1 MSTVPYVL
9 SPDDSAQAAA
19 FARHIMQ
26 QAHPADRM
34 RISRF
39 GMDIF
44 HSMPILLEN
53 EIEYL
58 STLYCLRIPG
68 LHPLMDTLGTD
79 NDRATAIERTIALN
93 VHQLCTGRALAVQSF
108 GVSHE

>member
-9 SPDDSAQAAA
+9 SPDDSVKAVE

-26 QAHPADRM
+26 QANPADKM
-34 RISRF
+34 KIARF

-44 HSMPILLEN
+44 QGMPVHLES